1 MLPSLSDLDYMAHQ
15 AGEILRSGYGQIHQ
29 IQHKGVIDLVTD
41 IDHRSEELIIQMIR
55 QRFPTH
61 QIITEESGNLEG
73 NVNFTWYI
81 DPIDGTVN
89 YAHDMPIFC
98 VSIAFAVGH
107 EVLLGVIYDP
117 MRDECF
123 SAERGKGAWLNGQ
136 PIHVSAAQ
144 TFANSLMVTG
154 FPYDMWDS
162 AQNNLKYFSHF
173 SLQTQG
179 VRRLGSA
186 AIDLCYIAAG
196 RLDGYWELE
205 IRSYDIAA
213 GALIVEEAG
222 GLATRIDGQ
231 KDYLRAPCSILA
243 ANPTLHAL
251 MHQVF
256 REAKE

>member
-1 MLPSLSDLDYMAHQ
+1 
-15 AGEILRSGYGQIHQ
+15 
-29 IQHKGVIDLVTD
+29 
-41 IDHRSEELIIQMIR
+41 
-55 QRFPTH
+55 
-61 QIITEESGNLEG
+61 
-73 NVNFTWYI
+73 
-81 DPIDGTVN
+81 
-89 YAHDMPIFC
+89 
-98 VSIAFAVGH
+98 
-107 EVLLGVIYDP
+107 
-117 MRDECF
+117 
-123 SAERGKGAWLNGQ
+123 
-136 PIHVSAAQ
+136 
-144 TFANSLMVTG
+144 
-154 FPYDMWDS
+154 MWDS